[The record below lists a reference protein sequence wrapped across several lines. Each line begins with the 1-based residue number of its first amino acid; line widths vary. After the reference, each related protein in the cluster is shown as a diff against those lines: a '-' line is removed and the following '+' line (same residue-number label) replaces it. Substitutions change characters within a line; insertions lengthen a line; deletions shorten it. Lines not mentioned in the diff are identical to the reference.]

1 MCEVDFED
9 FRKRNGALNAKVL
22 LLNQSYEPLTICN
35 VKKAIILILLQK
47 AELVAHKES
56 LRLRSV
62 TNSFPWPTVI
72 RLKNYVNL
80 PFKKIILSRKN
91 ILKRDG
97 HKCAYCGRGDLP
109 LTIDH
114 IIPRSRNGEDSWE
127 NLVAACLPCNSKKGD
142 RTLEE
147 AHMKLLITPYRPN
160 HIVFIKNSAG
170 RMNSSW
176 EPFLFQ
182 KS

>member
-1 MCEVDFED
+1 
-9 FRKRNGALNAKVL
+9 

-47 AELVAHKES
+47 AELVANKET
-56 LRLRSV
+56 RQIRSA
-62 TNSFPWPTVI
+62 TRSFPWPTVI

-114 IIPRSRNGEDSWE
+114 VIPRSKNGEDSWE
-127 NLVAACLPCNSKKGD
+127 NLVAACLPCNNKKGN
-142 RTLEE
+142 RTPEE
-147 AHMKLLITPYRPN
+147 ANLKLQIIPYKPN
-160 HIVFIKNSAG
+160 YIMFIKNSVSRLDA
-170 RMNSSW
+170 SW

>member
-1 MCEVDFED
+1 
-9 FRKRNGALNAKVL
+9 VL

-47 AELVAHKES
+47 AELVADKET
-56 LRLRSV
+56 RQIRS
-62 TNSFPWPTVI
+62 TSRSFPWPTVI
-72 RLKNYVNL
+72 RLKYYVNL

-114 IIPRSRNGEDSWE
+114 VIPRSKNGEDSWE
-127 NLVAACLPCNSKKGD
+127 NLVAACLPCNSKKGN
-142 RTLEE
+142 RTPEE
-147 AHMKLLITPYRPN
+147 ANLKLLNIPYKPN
-160 HIVFIKNSAG
+160 YIMFIKNSVSRLDA
-170 RMNSSW
+170 SW
-176 EPFLFQ
+176 KPFLFQ

>member
-1 MCEVDFED
+1 M
-9 FRKRNGALNAKVL
+9 L

-35 VKKAIILILLQK
+35 VKKAIILILLHK
-47 AELVAHKES
+47 AELVADKKN
-56 LRLRSV
+56 RKLRSISS
-62 TNSFPWPTVI
+62 TFPWPTVI

-91 ILKRDG
+91 IFKRDG

-109 LTIDH
+109 LTVDH

-142 RTLEE
+142 HLLEDVNME
-147 AHMKLLITPYRPN
+147 LLITPYRPN
-160 HIVFIKNSAG
+160 YIMFIKNSAG
-170 RMNSSW
+170 RLDSTW

-182 KS
+182 IS